1 MKNLFY
7 HLLLIACLAIVNLA
21 SIDKVH
27 AQNLERFQNE
37 VDAIVER
44 YAQYSKKS
52 GNDTFNTATHNEQN
66 LAVFTG
72 SSSVRLWASLS
83 DDFPELTILNTGFGG
98 STYAELFHY
107 RDQLI
112 GQYTPDMVIIY
123 EGDNDVTGSDTVDEI
138 FTKAQELYSYLAQEL
153 PETKVYILA
162 AKPSPLRWNLK
173 PLYDA
178 LNGHFADF
186 AEKNDQFSYIDI
198 WNPMLGENGKP
209 LPSIFLSDSLH
220 MNEAGYLIWKQTIAP
235 FLQVS
240 K

>member
-1 MKNLFY
+1 MNNSFY
-7 HLLLIACLAIVNLA
+7 HLLLFACFAIANLA
-21 SIDKVH
+21 TIDKVY

-37 VDAIVER
+37 VDAIEER
-44 YAQYSKKS
+44 YAQYGKKS
-52 GNDTFNTATHNEQN
+52 GHTYTNTTSSDQT

-83 DDFPELTILNTGFGG
+83 EDFPELTILNTGFGG

-107 RDQLI
+107 RHELI

-138 FTKAQELYSYLAQEL
+138 FDKAQELYSYLAQEL
-153 PETKVYILA
+153 PETKVFILA

-178 LNGHFADF
+178 LNTHFADF
-186 AEKNDQFSYIDI
+186 ALENDQFTYINI

-209 LPSIFLSDSLH
+209 LPSIFLPDSLH
-220 MNEAGYLIWKQTIAP
+220 MNKAGYLIWKQTIAP

>member
-1 MKNLFY
+1 MNNSFY
-7 HLLLIACLAIVNLA
+7 HLLLFACFAIVNLA
-21 SIDKVH
+21 MNDKVY

-37 VDAIVER
+37 VDAIEER
-44 YAQYSKKS
+44 YAQYCKKS
-52 GNDTFNTATHNEQN
+52 GHTYTNTTSSDQT

-83 DDFPELTILNTGFGG
+83 EDFPELTILNTGFGG

-107 RDQLI
+107 RHELI

-123 EGDNDVTGSDTVDEI
+123 EGDNDVTGSYTVDEI
-138 FTKAQELYSYLAQEL
+138 FDKAQELYSYLAQEL
-153 PETKVYILA
+153 PETKVFILA

-178 LNGHFADF
+178 LNTHFADF
-186 AEKNDQFSYIDI
+186 ALENDQFTYINI

-209 LPSIFLSDSLH
+209 LPSIFLPDSLH
-220 MNEAGYLIWKQTIAP
+220 MNKAGYLIWKQTIAP

>member
-1 MKNLFY
+1 MNNSFY
-7 HLLLIACLAIVNLA
+7 HLLLFACFAIVNLA
-21 SIDKVH
+21 TIDKVY

-37 VDAIVER
+37 VDAIEER
-44 YAQYSKKS
+44 YAQYGKKS
-52 GNDTFNTATHNEQN
+52 GHTYTNTTSSDQT

-83 DDFPELTILNTGFGG
+83 EDFPELTILNTGFGG

-107 RDQLI
+107 RHELI

-138 FTKAQELYSYLAQEL
+138 FDKAQELYSYLAQEL
-153 PETKVYILA
+153 PETKVFILA

-178 LNGHFADF
+178 LNTHFADF
-186 AEKNDQFSYIDI
+186 ALENDQFTYIDI

-209 LPSIFLSDSLH
+209 LPSIFLPDSLH
-220 MNEAGYLIWKQTIAP
+220 MNKAGYLIWKQTIAP

>member
-7 HLLLIACLAIVNLA
+7 RLLLIVCLAIVNLA
-21 SIDKVH
+21 TIDKVY

-37 VDAIVER
+37 VDTIVER
-44 YAQYSKKS
+44 YAQYGKKS
-52 GNDTFNTATHNEQN
+52 RNDTFTTGTNSEQI

-72 SSSVRLWASLS
+72 SSSVSLWASLS
-83 DDFPELTILNTGFGG
+83 DDFPELMILNTGFGG

-107 RDQLI
+107 RDELI
-112 GQYTPDMVIIY
+112 GQYNPDMVIIY

-138 FTKAQELYSYLAQEL
+138 FTKAKELYSYLTQEL

-173 PLYDA
+173 PLYDT
-178 LNGHFADF
+178 LNTYFADF
-186 AEKNDQFSYIDI
+186 AAGNDQFSNIDI

-209 LPSIFLSDSLH
+209 MPSISLLDSLN

>member
-1 MKNLFY
+1 MNNSFY
-7 HLLLIACLAIVNLA
+7 HLLLFACFAIVNLVA
-21 SIDKVH
+21 IDKVY

-44 YAQYSKKS
+44 YAQYGKKS
-52 GNDTFNTATHNEQN
+52 GHTYTNTTSSDQT

-72 SSSVRLWASLS
+72 SSSIRLWASLS

-107 RDQLI
+107 RHELI

-138 FTKAQELYSYLAQEL
+138 FDKAQELYSYLAQEL
-153 PETKVYILA
+153 PETKVFILA

-178 LNGHFADF
+178 LNTLFADF
-186 AEKNDQFSYIDI
+186 ALENDQFTYINI

-209 LPSIFLSDSLH
+209 LPSIFLPDSLH
-220 MNEAGYLIWKQTIAP
+220 MNKAGYLIWKQTIAP

>member
-1 MKNLFY
+1 MNNSFY
-7 HLLLIACLAIVNLA
+7 HLLLFACFAIVNLA
-21 SIDKVH
+21 TIDKVY

-37 VDAIVER
+37 VDAIEER
-44 YAQYSKKS
+44 YAQYGKKS
-52 GNDTFNTATHNEQN
+52 GHTYTNTTSSDQT

-83 DDFPELTILNTGFGG
+83 EDFPELTILNTGFGG

-107 RDQLI
+107 RHELI

-138 FTKAQELYSYLAQEL
+138 FDKAQELYSYLAQEL
-153 PETKVYILA
+153 PETKVFILA

-173 PLYDA
+173 PLYDT
-178 LNGHFADF
+178 LNTHFADF
-186 AEKNDQFSYIDI
+186 ALENDQFTYINI

-209 LPSIFLSDSLH
+209 LPSIFLPDSLH
-220 MNEAGYLIWKQTIAP
+220 MNKAGYLIWKQTIAP